1 MLILVKSGKIN
12 YFLNGISMS
21 RIDIDLNP
29 VTLITVDAI
38 GKPGERVFYLQGKGS
53 DQVITLLVEKFQIQ
67 TMALAIENLMSELR
81 EKTPDLAEATPNY
94 KEEDMTLEP
103 PLDPLFRVG
112 ELSLGYDPEQDLM
125 VLIAKE
131 VPMDA
136 PDATD
141 EELSEVRFWCTRSQ
155 LWSMS
160 RWGIEL
166 ASRGRPVWPSTGEP
180 ILPPGEFSPKN
191 NGHKTT
197 P

>member
-1 MLILVKSGKIN
+1 
-12 YFLNGISMS
+12 MS
-21 RIDIDLNP
+21 RINIDLNP
-29 VTLITVDAI
+29 VTHLTVDAI
-38 GKPGERVFYLQGKGS
+38 GQPGERVFYLQGRNKE
-53 DQVITLLVEKFQIQ
+53 QVITLLVEKFQIQ
-67 TMALAIENLMSELR
+67 TLALAIENLMSELR
-81 EKTPDLAEATPNY
+81 EKTPDLADASPVY
-94 KEEDMTLEP
+94 DEEHMTLDP

-131 VPMDA
+131 VPMGLS
-136 PDATD
+136 
-141 EELSEVRFWCTRSQ
+141 EESEEESLSEVRFWCTRSQ
-155 LWSMS
+155 LWAMG

-191 NGHKTT
+191 NGHKTS

>member
-1 MLILVKSGKIN
+1 
-12 YFLNGISMS
+12 MS
-21 RIDIDLNP
+21 RLNIDVNP
-29 VTLITVDAI
+29 VTHITVDAI
-38 GKPGERVFYLQGKGS
+38 GQPGERVFYLQGRS
-53 DQVITLLVEKFQIQ
+53 PDQVITLLVEKYQIQ
-67 TMALAIENLMSELR
+67 TLALAIENLMVELEER
-81 EKTPDLAEATPNY
+81 APELADASPKY
-94 KEEDMTLEP
+94 DEDEMILEP

-112 ELSLGYDPEQDLM
+112 ELSLGYDQEHDLL

-131 VPMDA
+131 VPTAMTESYEDQ
-136 PDATD
+136 
-141 EELSEVRFWCTRSQ
+141 ELSEVRFWCTRSQ
-155 LWSMS
+155 LWAMG

>member
-1 MLILVKSGKIN
+1 MVQIN
-12 YFLNGISMS
+12 M
-21 RIDIDLNP
+21 DLNP
-29 VTLITVDAI
+29 VTHITVDAI
-38 GKPGERVFYLQGKGS
+38 GQPGERVFYLQGKNAE
-53 DQVITLLVEKFQIQ
+53 QVITLLVEKFQIQ
-67 TMALAIENLMSELR
+67 TLSLAVENLMSELR
-81 EKTPDLAEATPNY
+81 EKLPEIVDASPDY
-94 KEEDMTLEP
+94 EEEEMVLEP
-103 PLDPLFRVG
+103 PLDPMFRVG

-131 VPMDA
+131 VPIDF
-136 PDATD
+136 PENED
-141 EELSEVRFWCTRSQ
+141 EEEEGKEEVLSEIRFWCTRSQ
-155 LWSMS
+155 LWALA

>member
-1 MLILVKSGKIN
+1 
-12 YFLNGISMS
+12 MS
-21 RIDIDLNP
+21 RINIDLNP
-29 VTLITVDAI
+29 VTHLTVDAI
-38 GKPGERVFYLQGKGS
+38 GQPGERVFYLQGRNP

-67 TMALAIENLMSELR
+67 TLALAIENLMSELR
-81 EKTPDLAEATPNY
+81 DKTPGLADASPEY
-94 KEEDMTLEP
+94 EEDKMTLDP

-131 VPMDA
+131 VPLDLSE
-136 PDATD
+136 DSD
-141 EELSEVRFWCTRSQ
+141 EESLSEVRFWCTRSH
-155 LWSMS
+155 LWAMG

>member
-1 MLILVKSGKIN
+1 M
-12 YFLNGISMS
+12 
-21 RIDIDLNP
+21 
-29 VTLITVDAI
+29 TVDAV
-38 GKPGERVFYLQGKGS
+38 GQPGERVFYLQGRND

-67 TMALAIENLMSELR
+67 TLALAVENLMSELR
-81 EKTPDLAEATPNY
+81 EKTPDLADASPEYDEEA
-94 KEEDMTLEP
+94 MTLEP

-131 VPMDA
+131 VPMGIA
-136 PDATD
+136 EVEVD
-141 EELSEVRFWCTRSQ
+141 EDTLSEVRFWCTRSQ
-155 LWSMS
+155 LWALS

-191 NGHKTT
+191 NGHKTS

>member
-1 MLILVKSGKIN
+1 
-12 YFLNGISMS
+12 MS
-21 RIDIDLNP
+21 RINLDLKP
-29 VTLITVDAI
+29 VTHLTVDAI
-38 GKPGERVFYLQGKGS
+38 GQPGERVFYLQGRNE

-67 TMALAIENLMSELR
+67 TLALAVENLMSELR
-81 EKTPDLAEATPNY
+81 EKTPDLTDASPAY
-94 KEEDMTLEP
+94 EEEEMTLDP

-131 VPMDA
+131 VPVGLSEES
-136 PDATD
+136 D
-141 EELSEVRFWCTRSQ
+141 EESLSEIRFWCTRSQ
-155 LWSMS
+155 LWAMS

-191 NGHKTT
+191 NGHKTS

>member
-1 MLILVKSGKIN
+1 
-12 YFLNGISMS
+12 MS
-21 RIDIDLNP
+21 RISIDLNP
-29 VTLITVDAI
+29 ITHITVDAI
-38 GKPGERVFYLQGKGS
+38 GQPGERVFYLQGRNS

-67 TMALAIENLMSELR
+67 TLALAIENLMVELR
-81 EKTPDLAEATPNY
+81 EKSPELVDASPDFM
-94 KEEDMTLEP
+94 EEDMTLEP

-112 ELSLGYDPEQDLM
+112 EIKLGYDLEKDLLI
-125 VLIAKE
+125 LIATEIMLDNPEGEDQK
-131 VPMDA
+131 P
-136 PDATD
+136 
-141 EELSEVRFWCTRSQ
+141 SEVRFWCTRSQ
-155 LWSMS
+155 LWALS